1 MSEELSFIPATE
13 LTPMIREKTVSP
25 VEVMRATIAEGRV
38 YAVGGKPIPLE
49 PGMYFSVEPGLYF
62 DPKDETVPAGF
73 RGVGIRVE
81 DDVLVNPKGPD
92 VITGGI
98 AKEVSDMENRF

>member
-1 MSEELSFIPATE
+1 MDVHDA
-13 LTPMIREKTVSP
+13 
-25 VEVMRATIAEGRV
+25 GV

-49 PGMYFSVEPGLYF
+49 AGMYFSVEPGLYF

-81 DDVLVNPKGPD
+81 DDVLVTAKGPD
-92 VITGGI
+92 VITAGI
-98 AKEVSDMENRF
+98 AKEVSQMENRF